1 MGNRKREF
9 LTAEIRPGLDDD
21 IKSKIVAITGRERAE
36 LIRNGVRVMLG
47 IPTYK
52 EREVRERH
60 VPLPSVFLSN
70 RSRSSN
76 Q

>member
-9 LTAEIRPGLDDD
+9 LTAEIRRGLDDD
-21 IKSKIVAITGRERAE
+21 IRERIAAVTGRERAE
-36 LIRNGVRVMLG
+36 LIRNGVRIMLG
-47 IPTYK
+47 ISTYR

-60 VPLPSVFLSN
+60 VPMPSIFIAN
-70 RSRSSN
+70 ARRGR